1 MEEVISSIEAIETE
15 AEKILEAARGR
26 AREILLEANEEV
38 NKILSSRLPGAEV
51 ETECEQIINQARKEA
66 DRKIEESKRKA
77 SEIKTDVEKKAEKM
91 IGRIVSRITGAG
103 LK

>member
-66 DRKIEESKRKA
+66 DMKIEESKRKA

>member
-1 MEEVISSIEAIETE
+1 VEEVISSIEAIETE

-66 DRKIEESKRKA
+66 DMKIEESKRKA